1 MKIINSKSS
10 VRKSGGRNPKQ
21 IWNFR
26 FYSIGIVLIFF
37 CALFLFCGR
46 KIETIVI
53 VYDTPPSTLDP
64 HLRNEILTTSILCNI
79 YEPLVDFDA
88 NMKMIP
94 ALAEY
99 WEKIDNLTWRF
110 YLRNGV
116 KFHNEKKLSP
126 EDVVYSLY
134 RPFRLPESRFQS
146 LKDYLD
152 TIIVEDTNT
161 ILLKLKKSHAF
172 LLYDLSG
179 IAIIPENFEPSN
191 QTPCGTGPYKFV
203 KMDKEY
209 LELKKFYS
217 YWNNN
222 QYFEQVKFC
231 FIPEVKKRIEMLEK
245 KKADIITYIPLKELE
260 RLKKA
265 GMVIATTGVATR
277 YLEMDLNKFPFNR
290 IEFRRAVNLGLNREH
305 LVKDVYKGYATP
317 ANQYISQGL
326 FGYDYNLPQF
336 LYNPDSARK
345 LIKLLGTLP
354 EIEFDY
360 AEIRSNIAEAIIED
374 LRNIGLKIK
383 PNPLP
388 VEKYWQKINNRKSYF
403 YLIGSVPTTGEGI
416 STLRSYFHTKEQKK
430 GLGLLNNTGYSNR
443 TVDTLIEK
451 MIAESELRHCAIL
464 AGRVQRILI
473 DALPRIPV
481 VWEKEIYGVSSGLIW
496 RPRLDEKILIK
507 EIRRIK

>member
-1 MKIINSKSS
+1 MKIT
-10 VRKSGGRNPKQ
+10 NPK
-21 IWNFR
+21 FGG
-26 FYSIGIVLIFF
+26 FYNICITLILF
-37 CALFLFCGR
+37 CALFLFCSK
-46 KIETIVI
+46 KIETIVV

-94 ALAEY
+94 ALADY
-99 WEKIDNLTWRF
+99 WERIDSLNWRF

-116 KFHNEKKLSP
+116 KFHNNKKLSP
-126 EDVVYSLY
+126 KDVVYSLY
-134 RPFRLPESRFQS
+134 RPFNLPESRFQS
-146 LKDYLD
+146 LRDYLD
-152 TIIVEDTNT
+152 TIIIEDTNT
-161 ILLKLKKSHAF
+161 LLLKLKKSHAF
-172 LLYDLSG
+172 LVYDLSG
-179 IAIIPENFEPSN
+179 IAIIPEGFDPSN
-191 QTPCGTGPYKFV
+191 QSPCGTGPYEFV
-203 KMDKEY
+203 KMDKEH
-209 LELKKFYS
+209 LELKKFKP

-222 QYFEQVKFC
+222 QYFEQVKFI
-231 FIPEVKKRIEMLEK
+231 FIPEVEKRIEMLK
-245 KKADIITYIPLKELE
+245 KGKADIITYIPLKELE

-265 GMVIATTGVATR
+265 GMVIATPGVATR

-290 IEFRRAVNLGLNREH
+290 VEFRRAVNLGLNREH

-326 FGYDYNLPQF
+326 FGYDYSLPPF
-336 LYNPDSARK
+336 LYNPDSARR
-345 LIKLLGTLP
+345 LIKILGTLP

-360 AEIRSNIAEAIIED
+360 AEVRANIAEAIIED

-388 VEKYWQKINNRKSYF
+388 VEEYWQKINNRKSDF

-451 MIAESELRHCAIL
+451 MIANGDLRHCVRL
-464 AGRVQRILI
+464 AYEVQRILI
-473 DALPRIPV
+473 DDLPRIPV
-481 VWEKEIYGVSSGLIW
+481 VWEKEIYGVSTNLIW
-496 RPRLDEKILIK
+496 TPRLDEKILIK
-507 EIRRIK
+507 EIRRLE